1 MRRFLAIVPLFLAA
15 LLAQVYAP
23 VGASLA
29 MGAAEPGLAPIC
41 AAHSTPDQ
49 NKPKAPDACCD
60 LCAFVSSGAAPVP
73 PVAAPFAFQ
82 RAEPRRIAWA
92 FRTLRGL
99 DYDWR
104 GAAQARAPPFA
115 S

>member
-29 MGAAEPGLAPIC
+29 MGVAGPGLAPIC
-41 AAHSTPDQ
+41 ASHATPDQ
-49 NKPKAPDACCD
+49 NQPKAPDACCD

-82 RAEPRRIAWA
+82 RAEPHRVVWV
-92 FRTLRGL
+92 FRTLRGFG
-99 DYDWR
+99 DARR